1 MAERLDGGVDP
12 LTVGQ
17 RHDLLDRV
25 ALGEA
30 RDLPGD
36 APVPHFGTP
45 ARLGALPH
53 TGAMLV
59 ARRPESV
66 SAREGARAAAAGRV
80 VIYWRRGCPFTQRL
94 LLRLGR
100 RAARAVW
107 VDIWGDPEAAA
118 YVHTNP
124 PPRQVLDALT
134 RSR

>member
-1 MAERLDGGVDP
+1 
-12 LTVGQ
+12 
-17 RHDLLDRV
+17 
-25 ALGEA
+25 
-30 RDLPGD
+30 
-36 APVPHFGTP
+36 
-45 ARLGALPH
+45 
-53 TGAMLV
+53 MLF

-118 YVHTNP
+118 YVRSVNGGDETVPTVVIDGWAHTNP